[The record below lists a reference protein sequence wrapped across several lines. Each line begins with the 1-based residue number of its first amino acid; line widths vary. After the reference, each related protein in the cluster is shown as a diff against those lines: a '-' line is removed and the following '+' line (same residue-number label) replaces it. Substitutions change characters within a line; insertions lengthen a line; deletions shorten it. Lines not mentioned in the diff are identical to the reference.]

1 MKILIA
7 DDDRVVAQLIA
18 GVVRKAGHVPLHAYD
33 AMQTV
38 MFASRPPGPDVIV
51 LDINMPGGSGLDA
64 LMKIKR
70 SAKTSTIPVIVV
82 SGSIDQSLSR
92 KVAELGAV
100 AFLTKPVDPEA
111 LATAIAAAAATR

>member
-1 MKILIA
+1 
-7 DDDRVVAQLIA
+7 
-18 GVVRKAGHVPLHAYD
+18 
-33 AMQTV
+33 
-38 MFASRPPGPDVIV
+38 
-51 LDINMPGGSGLDA
+51 
-64 LMKIKR
+64 MKIKR